1 MAGSAGYRE
10 VRGKLGFFGW
20 LSRLLLAGWQ
30 ILMINWFITYTSKV
44 SPMVEGSDTGKCR
57 CCHRHRDFLDDDPVL
72 LGWRDRH
79 SRAVCPSHTADESPR
94 AGQRRIG
101 LPRSAF
107 TTADMAGRQ
116 RDDQN

>member
-44 SPMVEGSDTGKCR
+44 SPMVEGSDAASAGAAIGIGISWMMILFFWVGGTVILGL
-57 CCHRHRDFLDDDPVL
+57 FVL
-72 LGWRDRH
+72 L
-79 SRAVCPSHTADESPR
+79 T
-94 AGQRRIG
+94 RRTKALVPVSG
-101 LPRSAF
+101 E
-107 TTADMAGRQ
+107 
-116 RDDQN
+116 